1 MARTEGVSVII
12 CCYNSALRLEP
23 TLTHLFNQ
31 KISPT
36 IDWEIIVVNNNSTDN
51 TVEKA
56 TNRYAQTDRS
66 ISLRIVDE
74 QNPGLSHA
82 RNKGFETAKYDF
94 VLMVDDDNW
103 LSENYVETVFND
115 LSENPNAAMVG
126 GLGIPE
132 LECKEPTWFT
142 KYASCYATGT
152 QSDNGLEPIR
162 VSEELYGA
170 GCALKLSA
178 LDQLRQLGFS
188 NILSDRTGSNL
199 MSGGDTELCYA
210 FRLAGFELLYNER
223 ISFQH
228 FLPKGRVDWKYLRK
242 LFHGFGMT
250 KTLMDIYVSAVK
262 GSPVPNDNQRFPY
275 WFNRMWFLLTDV
287 IKDADVLFV
296 GVLSK
301 SEGNH
306 KLLTSLA
313 KIGQL
318 KSTFIFRNQLIH
330 FHQQVQTFK
339 TNAQK
344 EQNEQA
350 IETADTKPLV
360 TVLLPVYN
368 AEKYLPE
375 AIESI
380 LNQTFQDF
388 ELLIINDGSTDGSLR
403 IIKSYTDLR
412 IRVLNL
418 EQNVGLV
425 KALNIGLSEV
435 HSEYIIRTDA
445 DDINLPNRF
454 EVQLAFMQ
462 QNKDVGVCGS
472 WFDTI
477 GKQGEKKGG
486 TRYKPSDEAIRF
498 KHLYQINLSHGTA
511 ILRTSVLKENS
522 IYYSSH
528 FKHAEDYDIFDRIG
542 MVAKLAN
549 IQQTL
554 YVVRL
559 HDTNVS
565 KTFGHV
571 QKDNSLG
578 VKRRIFTRL
587 GVTDITDEEIEIYQ
601 ELQHQNY
608 KPLADRQKEVLVLLS
623 KMFESNEK
631 TLVFKREFFRVHLA
645 SLWFHYCNAITDENS
660 WDLYHS
666 AKFIASSDLR
676 LFEKVK
682 FRIKPY
688 LHLSG

>member
-1 MARTEGVSVII
+1 MARTEGVSIII

-23 TLTHLFNQ
+23 TLTYLFNQ

-36 IDWEIIVVNNNSTDN
+36 IDWEIIVVNNSSTDN
-51 TVEKA
+51 TVQKA
-56 TNRYAQTDRS
+56 TSLYEQTDKD
-66 ISLRIVDE
+66 ISFRIVDE
-74 QNPGLSHA
+74 QKPGLSHA

-94 VLMVDDDNW
+94 ALMVDDDNW

-115 LSENPNAAMVG
+115 LRENPNAAMVG

-132 LECKEPTWFT
+132 LEDEEPKWFT
-142 KYASCYATGT
+142 EYASCYATGT
-152 QSDNGLEPIR
+152 QSDNGLGPIR
-162 VSEELYGA
+162 VSKELYGA

-178 LDQLRQLGFS
+178 LDQVRQLGFS
-188 NILSDRTGSNL
+188 NILSDRIGSSL
-199 MSGGDTELCYA
+199 TSGGDTELCYA
-210 FRLAGFELLYNER
+210 FRIAGFDLLHDER

-228 FLPKGRVDWKYLRK
+228 FLPKGRVDWKYLRR

-262 GSPVPNDNQRFPY
+262 GSPAPHDNQRFPY

-287 IKDADVLFV
+287 IKDAGVLFL

-330 FHQQVQTFK
+330 FHKQVQTFK
-339 TNAQK
+339 TNS
-344 EQNEQA
+344 QNALA
-350 IETADTKPLV
+350 IKSVNSQLV
-360 TVLLPVYN
+360 TVLMPVYN
-368 AEKYLPE
+368 AEKYLSE
-375 AIESI
+375 AMESI
-380 LNQTFQDF
+380 LNQSFSDF
-388 ELLIINDGSTDGSLR
+388 EFLVINDGSTDNSLR
-403 IIKSYTDLR
+403 IIQSYNDER

-425 KALNIGLSEV
+425 KALNIGLKEI

-445 DDINLPNRF
+445 DDISLPNRI

-477 GKQGEKKGG
+477 DDEREKKGG
-486 TRYKPSDEAIRF
+486 TRYKPSDEAIRS
-498 KHLYQINLSHGTA
+498 KHLYQIHVSHGTA
-511 ILRTSVLKENS
+511 VLRTSVLKENS

-528 FKHAEDYDIFDRIG
+528 FNHAEDYDIFDRIG
-542 MVAKLAN
+542 MVSKLAN

-559 HDTNVS
+559 HDSNVS

-623 KMFESNEK
+623 KMFEANKK
-631 TLVFKREFFRVHLA
+631 TKMFRVDFFQNRL
-645 SLWFHYCNAITDENS
+645 SDLWFHYCNSMGRSESWRVYRGAIFVRD
-660 WDLYHS
+660 
-666 AKFIASSDLR
+666 SDLH
-676 LFEKVK
+676 FSQKVK
-682 FRIKPY
+682 FRLKAY
-688 LHLSG
+688 LK